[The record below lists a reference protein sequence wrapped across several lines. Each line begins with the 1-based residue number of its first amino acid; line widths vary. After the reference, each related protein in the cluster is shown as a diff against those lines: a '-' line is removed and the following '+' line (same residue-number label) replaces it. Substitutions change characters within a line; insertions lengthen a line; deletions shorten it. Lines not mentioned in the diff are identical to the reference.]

1 MKSKRKAI
9 GRTFSKVV
17 INDLEPSNSNE
28 KIMFHLASGKESE
41 FKKIDIDASELKEKT
56 YVDFLVNGR
65 EQQAITPESVADI
78 CRTIKHQQ
86 FFPAIGRQVGNKI
99 EILDGSRRRAAAL
112 FSGVGLRILVTDSA
126 ISFEDARQLAADIQ
140 TAKEHNL
147 REVGLRLLAQR
158 DAGFTQKELAQSN
171 GLSQAKV
178 TRAIQ
183 AASVPDMLLNIFP
196 DQSELTYPDYK
207 MLLDLHQSFER
218 RLLNMD
224 ELMATM
230 KLVRQSLD
238 AQLTS
243 ADMKSALINS
253 YKKES
258 ASMMQ
263 IKKEKAAVVTKL
275 WHFKDSNIY
284 ARKRTKDRQF
294 SYEFSR
300 MPAHLQQQL
309 DKVVQQAIENHF
321 KEQLVASHNF
331 DLDT

>member
-1 MKSKRKAI
+1 MKNKRKAI
-9 GRTFSKVV
+9 GRTFSQSVM
-17 INDLEPSNSNE
+17 NDLEPSKPDE
-28 KIMFHLASGKESE
+28 VIVFHLASGKQAE
-41 FKKIDIDASELKEKT
+41 FKTIDVDAKELKEKT

-65 EQQAITPESVADI
+65 EQQAITRESVADI
-78 CRTIKHQQ
+78 SRTITHQQ
-86 FFPAIGRQVGNKI
+86 FFPAIGRQIGSRI

-112 FSGVGLRILVTDSA
+112 FADVGLRVLVTDSA

-147 REVGLRLLAQR
+147 REVGLRLLTQR

-183 AASVPDMLLNIFP
+183 AASVPEVLLNIFP

-207 MLLDLHQSFER
+207 ILLDLYQSFER

-224 ELMATM
+224 ELMSSM
-230 KLVRQSLD
+230 QHIRQELD
-238 AQLTS
+238 ARLSGT
-243 ADMKSALINS
+243 DMKSALMNA

-263 IKKEKAAVVTKL
+263 VKKEKAAIVTKL

-294 SYEFSR
+294 CYEFSR
-300 MPAHLQQQL
+300 MPVHLQQQL
-309 DKVVQQAIENHF
+309 DKVVQQTIEKHF
-321 KEQLVASHNF
+321 KEELVSNDIY
-331 DLDT
+331 DLTD